1 LQLEKGDCKPFWP
14 FKFNHH
20 SLEEK
25 DFKNLVI
32 QSWKIFEP
40 NFGADMFQFQFVKN
54 IKQVKRIV
62 EKWAKEKSQKAQK
75 ELTGIEDQRSNQVAT
90 RK

>member
-1 LQLEKGDCKPFWP
+1 
-14 FKFNHH
+14 
-20 SLEEK
+20 LEEK

-62 EKWAKEKSQKAQK
+62 EKWAKEKSQKDFK
-75 ELTGIEDQRSNQVAT
+75 H
-90 RK
+90 